1 MMNYYWNLPTK
12 IGFRFSFIFILSFIL
27 IMNNGAFPLFNYIN
41 KPFVQL
47 MHGFTPWFANN
58 VLYYSYDYSIFT
70 NGSGDTS
77 YDWITLLI
85 LFLWAVIGTIIWS
98 IADRNRKSYHTSY
111 YWLSTFIRYYIAF
124 MLINYGVIKLGHT
137 QMLPP
142 GLDRLMQPLGEFSP
156 MGLAWTYFGYSKGYN
171 IFVGIM
177 EILAGLLLFRKTVVL
192 GALITMAISINIMTA
207 NYFFDVPVKMISTAL
222 FLLSLFLLLPHIK
235 PLFNFLILG
244 KSVQLK
250 ALGKPKFTK
259 PWQNKMLFVLKI
271 AVVTIFL
278 VQQIS
283 GLLNRQKLIELY
295 SKKSPLYGIYLIER
309 SNDIRTTIPKDW
321 ASIVFEYE
329 GHATIRDM
337 YYKKKRVSPAI
348 DSTKNKISLNN
359 YTFDYSV
366 LENGDVLLTKTFS
379 DRTEEVKLIKQ
390 NPDEFELMKREFNWI
405 QEYPHNR

>member
-1 MMNYYWNLPTK
+1 MLNCYWNLPTK
-12 IGFRFSFIFILSFIL
+12 IGFRFSFLFILSFIL
-27 IMNNGAFPLFNYIN
+27 IMNDGAVPVFNYIN

-47 MHGFTPWFANN
+47 MHEFTPWFASN
-58 VLYYSYDYSIFT
+58 VLNYSYDYSVFT
-70 NGSGDTS
+70 NGSADTS

-85 LFLWAVIGTIIWS
+85 LFLWATMGTIIWS
-98 IADRNRKSYHTSY
+98 IADRNRTSYRTCY
-111 YWLSTFIRYYIAF
+111 YWLTTFIRYYIAF
-124 MLINYGVIKLGHT
+124 MLINYGVIKLAHA

-156 MGLAWTYFGYSKGYN
+156 MGLAWTYFGYSKGYSV
-171 IFVGIM
+171 FVGIV

-207 NYFFDVPVKMISTAL
+207 NYFFDVPVKTISTAL

-244 KSVQLK
+244 KSVRLK
-250 ALGKPKFTK
+250 AIEKPKFTK
-259 PWQNKMLFVLKI
+259 PWQSKVLFMIKI
-271 AVVTIFL
+271 TVVSIFV

-283 GLLNRQKLIELY
+283 GILNRLKLIDHY
-295 SKKSPLYGIYLIER
+295 SKESPLYGIYLIER
-309 SNDIRTTIPKDW
+309 NHDIRTTIPNDW

-337 YYKKKRVSPAI
+337 YYKKKRVGPII

-366 LENGDVLLTKTFS
+366 RENGDILLTKTFG
-379 DRTEEVKLIKQ
+379 DRTEEIRLIKQ
-390 NPDEFELMKREFNWI
+390 NTEEFELMKREFNWI
-405 QEYPHNR
+405 QEYPRNR